1 MDDFKKSSQAYRD
14 RLYARGATYAVKHH
28 HPNLLLLH
36 LLSLDSAE
44 HAYGFD
50 TIAGVNTAAFLD
62 DRVKEVVDAARDAGD
77 MDRTTFLIV
86 SDHGQS
92 SVHHTVVQ
100 M

>member
-1 MDDFKKSSQAYRD
+1 M
-14 RLYARGATYAVKHH
+14 
-28 HPNLLLLH
+28 LLLH

>member
-1 MDDFKKSSQAYRD
+1 M
-14 RLYARGATYAVKHH
+14 
-28 HPNLLLLH
+28 LLLH

-62 DRVKEVVDAARDAGD
+62 DRVQEVVDAVRDAGD

-92 SVHHTVVQ
+92 SVQAAGLAITQDRWNAKH
-100 M
+100 

>member
-1 MDDFKKSSQAYRD
+1 MASRRARKLIAT
-14 RLYARGATYAVKHH
+14 RLYARGATYAIKHH